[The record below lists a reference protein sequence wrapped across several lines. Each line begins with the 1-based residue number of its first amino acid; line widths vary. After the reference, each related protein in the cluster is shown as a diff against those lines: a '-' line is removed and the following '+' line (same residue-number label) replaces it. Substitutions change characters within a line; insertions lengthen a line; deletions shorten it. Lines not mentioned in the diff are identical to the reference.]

1 MVVIANDCVGGE
13 LYRLCDEEFK
23 SPFMWTVLPIKD
35 FIELYKNYDNI
46 NFKNITYNQTPNYYF
61 SWYMSSLNIDNKV
74 NVYFPHHA
82 KIENN
87 KVFSKFEPVKGQSM
101 CGWDRMD
108 EYIVEHY
115 NRRVDRMVEKPCF
128 IYSQENRN
136 SEDELVEL
144 LELANN
150 GYHLIFITSN
160 KELISKYNN
169 CDNIR
174 FLYKEKNEI
183 VQKIQAEAIK
193 NNFMDFVNYK

>member
-1 MVVIANDCVGGE
+1 MIPTTIKIGKARDINPPTTIRMRLIGNSTMVKMNFEIPQAALMPKNNN
-13 LYRLCDEEFK
+13 
-23 SPFMWTVLPIKD
+23 LP
-35 FIELYKNYDNI
+35 NTNNI
-46 NFKNITYNQTPNYYF
+46 
-61 SWYMSSLNIDNKV
+61 
-74 NVYFPHHA
+74 

-108 EYIVEHY
+108 EYIIEHY

-150 GYHLIFITSN
+150 GYHLIFVTSN
-160 KELISKYNN
+160 KDLILNYNK

-193 NNFMDFVNYK
+193 NNFIDFVNYK